1 VLDNFFQIVP
11 RTGAQIL
18 LVLFLSF
25 LIGLEREE
33 HKVADDRSGGF
44 GGVRTY
50 PLIGLLGYSLM
61 LVSGGALSLACT
73 GLAVVG
79 LMLWQSYRHK
89 LETNPAAGM
98 TSEVSALV
106 TFAIGA
112 LVYREEYW
120 IATTLTVIGVA
131 LLELKSW
138 LESLVERVPGEE
150 ILTFAKFLLLTAVIL
165 PVVPNQT
172 IGNFGFNPRKT
183 WFVVVA
189 VSAISYGSYLIQKTL
204 QGKGGVTLAA
214 LLGGCYSSTATTVVL
229 AKHSR
234 DANRPHLYAGATLL
248 SSGMMYLRLLLLIA
262 IFSHALLLQLR
273 WPFLALAAAGMLG
286 GLLFSRLPD
295 RNEKQSDQPYTPKNP
310 LEISAAL
317 IFGGLF
323 VLLLWLTHFAVHRA
337 GNGGLYLVGVAMGV
351 VDVDPFVLGLTQS
364 AGAQTAVALA
374 AGAILVTAA
383 SNNVV
388 KGIYAYSFGNHRT
401 GLQSAILLFAL
412 AAAGLIPLIW
422 LAP

>member
-1 VLDNFFQIVP
+1 MGDSLFQIIPKQGLQV
-11 RTGAQIL
+11 L

-25 LIGLEREE
+25 LVGLEREE
-33 HKVADDRSGGF
+33 HKVSDDRSSGF

-50 PLIGLLGYSLM
+50 PLIGLLGYVLM
-61 LVSGGALSLACT
+61 LVGGGALGLPSA
-73 GLAVVG
+73 GLAVIG

-89 LETNPAAGM
+89 LETNPVAGM

-131 LLELKSW
+131 LLELKVW
-138 LESLVERVPGEE
+138 LESLVDRFPGEE
-150 ILTFAKFLLLTAVIL
+150 LLTFAKFLLLTAVIL
-165 PVVPNQT
+165 PVVPNKP
-172 IGNFGFNPRKT
+172 IGDFGFNPRKT
-183 WFVVVA
+183 WLVVVA
-189 VSAISYGSYLIQKTL
+189 VSAISYGSYILQKTL
-204 QGKGGVTLAA
+204 KGKGGVTLAA

-229 AKHSR
+229 AKHAR
-234 DANRPHLYAGATLL
+234 QANRPHLYAGATLL
-248 SSGMMYLRLLLLIA
+248 ACGMMYLRLLLLIA
-262 IFSHALLLQLR
+262 IFSHALFIQLR
-273 WPFLALAAAGMLG
+273 WPFIALAIVGMTG
-286 GLLFSRLPD
+286 GYLYSRLGD
-295 RNEKQSDQPYTPKNP
+295 SSEKLSKEPYSPKNP

-323 VLLLWLTHFAVHRA
+323 VFLLWLTHFAIQR
-337 GNGGLYLVGVAMGV
+337 GGEKGLYLIGTVMGV

-364 AGAQTAVALA
+364 AGAQTALALA

-388 KGIYAYSFGNHRT
+388 KGIYALSFGDRRT
-401 GLQSAILLFAL
+401 GLQSALLLFAL
-412 AAAGLIPLIW
+412 AVAGLAPLLW
-422 LAP
+422 L